1 MRRIWLRLLAAI
13 SFLALASAATRP
25 HYGGTLRVEIRE
37 RFESADPP
45 DSGPGMAD
53 LKGGFAISEWQGG
66 RRSVY
71 TAVEDAPGGR
81 PFVDSIE
88 IQLGRA
94 LRDRTVDLDLG
105 RTDIVNFGATESR
118 RVGAGRKLWNS
129 APVRIIT
136 LVFSPRVEDA
146 RVREALA
153 LAVDRTAIYNV
164 LLQRQGEISG
174 ALLPQWLSGYAF
186 LFPATADVAR
196 ARTLASGRTLTLA
209 SDDRAISDRIA
220 LNARDAGLTVMVVPA
235 NVPADVRLT
244 EARILFSDPALALTV
259 VATALGLPEPP
270 RMDNL
275 EALYAAERSL
285 LEGYRVIPLFHV
297 PDAYGAGPRVKGGPG
312 VTPLGEWR
320 FENLWVES
328 GRP

>member
-1 MRRIWLRLLAAI
+1 
-13 SFLALASAATRP
+13 
-25 HYGGTLRVEIRE
+25 
-37 RFESADPP
+37 
-45 DSGPGMAD
+45 MAD
-53 LKGGFAISEWQGG
+53 LKGAFTISEWQGG
-66 RRSVY
+66 RRAVY

-81 PFVDSIE
+81 PFIDSIE

-105 RTDIVNFGATESR
+105 RTDVVNFGPTESR

-129 APVRIIT
+129 APVRVIA
-136 LVFSPRVEDA
+136 LVFNQRVDDA

-186 LFPATADVAR
+186 LFPTTADVAR

-209 SDDRAISDRIA
+209 SEDRAIADRIA
-220 LNARDAGLTVMVVPA
+220 LNARDAGLTVTVVPA
-235 NVPADVRLT
+235 NTPADVRLA
-244 EARILFSDPALALTV
+244 EARIVSSDPAHALPV
-259 VATALGLPEPP
+259 VAAALGLPEPP
-270 RMDNL
+270 RAETAD
-275 EALYAAERSL
+275 ALFAAERSL

-297 PDAYGAGPRVKGGPG
+297 PDVYGAGPRVKGGPG

-320 FENLWVES
+320 FENLWIES